1 MKTYTMPDGFEI
13 TIVDDRG
20 RRDKELVSEKEVV
33 EKILEKYEEKIREK
47 LEKNKLLLFFLYI
60 IIVLNKYQE

>member
-47 LEKNKLLLFFLYI
+47 LEKN
-60 IIVLNKYQE
+60 